1 MNDQAHSLR
10 KLISNREKARSQEQ
24 SLNSDSISAKFITVS
39 SGKGGVG
46 KSNFTLNFALTL
58 QSLGKKVLIFD
69 ADIGMANI
77 DVLMGTSPEYNLHH
91 LIRREKSIHEII
103 AKGPYELSYISGGSG
118 MSDLISLSE
127 HDINYFTSQI
137 EQVASQMD
145 YIIFDTG
152 AGLSKE
158 NIQFITA
165 ADECIVVTTPEPT
178 SITDAYALIK
188 VIHGIDPN
196 VPYQMVINRVD
207 DEKEATFTANKIRM
221 AAKRFLNVEIPMLG
235 YISDDHHV
243 VQAVKKQ
250 TPFSLAFPNSVA
262 TKDIQRLA
270 KRYAIVPTT
279 QEIETLTGIKGFMH
293 KWLQR
298 TK

>member
-10 KLISNREKARSQEQ
+10 RLISIREKAQAEEKLLSTN
-24 SLNSDSISAKFITVS
+24 SLSAKIITVS

-58 QSLGKKVLIFD
+58 LSLGKRLLIFD

-77 DVLMGTSPEYNLHH
+77 DVLMGTSTKYNLHH

-103 AKGPYELSYISGGSG
+103 AKGPNGLSYISGGSG

-127 HDINYFTSQI
+127 HDIHYFTSQI
-137 EQVASQMD
+137 ELIANQMD

-152 AGLSKE
+152 AGLSKA

-188 VIHGIDPN
+188 VVHGIDPN
-196 VPYQMVINRVD
+196 VPYQLVINRVD
-207 DEKEATFTANKIRM
+207 DEVEATFTANKIKL
-221 AAKRFLNVEIPMLG
+221 AAKKFLDIEIPMLG
-235 YISDDHHV
+235 YISDDAHV

-250 TPFSLAFPNSVA
+250 IPYSLAFPNSIA
-262 TKDIQRLA
+262 TKDIQRLT
-270 KRYAIVPTT
+270 KRYTNASSDSVV
-279 QEIETLTGIKGFMH
+279 ETLSGIKGFMH

>member
-10 KLISNREKARSQEQ
+10 KLISIRDQARTEAQMNQ
-24 SLNSDSISAKFITVS
+24 SNPASAKFITVC

-46 KSNFTLNFALTL
+46 KSNFTLNFALAL

-77 DVLMGTSPEYNLHH
+77 DVLMGASPQYNLHH
-91 LIRREKSIHEII
+91 LIRREKSIYEII
-103 AKGPYELSYISGGSG
+103 AKGPNGLSYISGGSG
-118 MSDLISLSE
+118 LTDLISLSE
-127 HDINYFTSQI
+127 HDIQYFTSQI
-137 EQVASQMD
+137 ELVANEMN

-158 NIQFITA
+158 NIQFIIA

-178 SITDAYALIK
+178 AITDAYALLK
-188 VIHGIDPN
+188 VIHGINTN

-207 DEKEATFTANKIRM
+207 DEKEAMFTANKIKL
-221 AAKRFLNVEIPMLG
+221 AAKRFLNIEIPMLG
-235 YISDDHHV
+235 YISDDSHV
-243 VQAVKKQ
+243 VQAVKRQ
-250 TPFSLAFPNSVA
+250 TPFFIAFPNSVA
-262 TKDIQRLA
+262 AKDIKRLI
-270 KRYAIVPTT
+270 KHYTSIPTAT
-279 QEIETLTGIKGFMH
+279 EVETLTGIKGFMH

>member
-10 KLISNREKARSQEQ
+10 KLISNREKALSLEHP
-24 SLNSDSISAKFITVS
+24 LNSDSLSAKFITVS

-46 KSNFTLNFALTL
+46 KSNFSLNFALAL

-91 LIRREKSIHEII
+91 LIRREKNIHEII

-137 EQVASQMD
+137 EQVANQMD

-188 VIHGIDPN
+188 VVHGIDPN

-221 AAKRFLNVEIPMLG
+221 AAKRFLNVEIPLLG

-270 KRYAIVPTT
+270 KRYTIVPSTS
-279 QEIETLTGIKGFMH
+279 EVETLTGIKGFMH